1 MRGGERASRPLVLI
15 ADDAADTREMYAL
28 YLNMVGYR
36 VEMAADGREVV
47 RFARVSRPDLI
58 VMDLQMPGVDG
69 WGAIRELQTD
79 ARTANIPVI
88 VLTGHELRNYLRYSA
103 IAEGACGYLT
113 KPINPEQLGREIAT
127 RLAERRPERRRAVQ

>member
-1 MRGGERASRPLVLI
+1 MRGRDRASRPLVLI

-36 VEMAADGREVV
+36 VEMASDGREAA

-58 VMDLQMPGVDG
+58 VMDLQMPTMDG
-69 WGAIRELQTD
+69 WAAIRELQRD
-79 ARTANIPVI
+79 VRTANIPVI
-88 VLTGHELRNYLRYSA
+88 VLTGHDLKAYLGHSA

-113 KPINPEQLGREIAT
+113 KPIAPEQLGREIAT
-127 RLAERRPERRRAVQ
+127 RLAERRMERRRAV

>member
-47 RFARVSRPDLI
+47 RLARVSRPDLI
-58 VMDLQMPGVDG
+58 VMDLQMPSVDG
-69 WGAIRELQTD
+69 WGAIRELQRD
-79 ARTANIPVI
+79 ARTATIPVI
-88 VLTGHELRNYLRYSA
+88 VLTGHELKDYLRYSA
-103 IAEGACGYLT
+103 IAEGACCYLT

-127 RLAERRPERRRAVQ
+127 RLAERHPERRRVV